1 MRAVR
6 QVPVRQR
13 LAQRRGSAVHP
24 HLELRRADGLVQ
36 RVVQDAVAHVPD
48 RRRERQAR
56 EHFFQRRGKRRT
68 LGPLQGSP
76 DGGGGGV
83 WFTGSWSYG
92 VPLLEGCVTSARL
105 VAERI
110 LQQHDLDASHIASIL
125 D

>member
-1 MRAVR
+1 MATHVIHRSPAQVVMQTTNPLPQLFPAADKTIR
-6 QVPVRQR
+6 QSTFDRFV
-13 LAQRRGSAVHP
+13 LT
-24 HLELRRADGLVQ
+24 LEG
-36 RVVQDAVAHVPD
+36 
-48 RRRERQAR
+48 RQAR
-56 EHFFQRRGKRRT
+56 EHFFQRRGKRRA